1 MGTVL
6 SQINEAFVDTLGP
19 TGALILHIVVLLHF
33 VALAIW
39 ILFFVRDVN
48 KDGRRR
54 ARFEKT
60 D

>member
-33 VALAIW
+33 LALGIW
-39 ILFFVRDVN
+39 IAFFLRDLN
-48 KDGRRR
+48 KGPRRR
-54 ARFEKT
+54 ARKY